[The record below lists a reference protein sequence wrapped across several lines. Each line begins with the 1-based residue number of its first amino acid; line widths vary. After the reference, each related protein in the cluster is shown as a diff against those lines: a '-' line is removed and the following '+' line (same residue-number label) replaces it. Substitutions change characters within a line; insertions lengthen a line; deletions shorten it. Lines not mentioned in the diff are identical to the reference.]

1 MKLRLYIN
9 HFLMLRNSF
18 TSSIRFA
25 SLTLLVVA
33 VSVVASSFKNSV
45 AEKPALNA
53 DVKTDWPKPSYY
65 VKDIPVYNTFT
76 DIEAAFQQNNDTTYI
91 INFWAT
97 WCAPCIAELPYFEEL
112 TEKYK
117 DSKVKVVLCSLD
129 FPKQVETK
137 LVSFVE
143 KKGLMSE
150 VIVLLDGKYN
160 DWIDKVSPDWSGAIP
175 ATYVYNKE
183 NSRFFGEAFENLQ
196 ELEEAIKPLL

>member
-1 MKLRLYIN
+1 
-9 HFLMLRNSF
+9 MLRNSF

-196 ELEEAIKPLL
+196 EL

>member
-1 MKLRLYIN
+1 M
-9 HFLMLRNSF
+9 FRNSF
-18 TSSIRFA
+18 TLSVRLA
-25 SLTLLVVA
+25 SLTFFSIAISIL
-33 VSVVASSFKNSV
+33 ASSFNIPIEQKS
-45 AEKPALNA
+45 ALNA
-53 DVKTDWPKPSYY
+53 DIKSDWPKPSYY
-65 VKDIPVYNTFT
+65 VKDIPVYNKFA

-117 DSKVKVVLCSLD
+117 DSKVKVILCSLD
-129 FPKQVETK
+129 FPKQIETK

-143 KKGLMSE
+143 KKGLKSE
-150 VIVLLDGKYN
+150 VVVLLDGKYN

-175 ATYVYNKE
+175 ATYVYNRE
-183 NSRFFGEAFENLQ
+183 NNSFFGEPFENLQ

>member
-1 MKLRLYIN
+1 
-9 HFLMLRNSF
+9 MLRNSF